1 MKPVPSFAVSV
12 ARGLLISGSLILTL
26 PVVAGANALWY
37 AMPITE
43 AVVAVAVIGLMVKY
57 TKQLA
62 N

>member
-43 AVVAVAVIGLMVKY
+43 AVVAVAVIGLMVKH
-57 TKQLA
+57 KQTA
-62 N
+62 R